1 MIRLIPIYPPRP
13 ADDFER
19 ISLLEP
25 DQLPCGVPLEERAS
39 PASER
44 PP

>member
-1 MIRLIPIYPPRP
+1 MIRLILIFPPRL
-13 ADDFER
+13 ADDFVR
-19 ISLLEP
+19 IPLLEP
-25 DQLPCGVPLEERAS
+25 NQLPCCAPIEEHAS

>member
-1 MIRLIPIYPPRP
+1 MIRPIPISPPRP

-19 ISLLEP
+19 IPLLEP
-25 DQLPCGVPLEERAS
+25 NQLPCGAPIEERAS